1 MIISYIAVPA
11 NIEITTE
18 PKTKAILIP
27 EKKNNTLNLIF
38 LKMPKN

>member
-27 EKKNNTLNLIF
+27 EKKII
-38 LKMPKN
+38 P

>member
-1 MIISYIAVPA
+1 MKCEYNLIIISYIAVPA

-27 EKKNNTLNLIF
+27 EKKII
-38 LKMPKN
+38 P